1 MKESDKDYTTYRIE
15 RSAEIFEDA
24 ILLAE
29 NQRWRSCAN
38 RLYYSSFQ
46 LVDALLRLD
55 SVSTKTH
62 EGLKTKFL
70 QLYVKTG
77 IIDIESGKLYS
88 KLLDWR
94 QESDYSVFVDFN
106 LEDIEPL
113 LKQVQTLNHTLLA
126 LINEKLH
133 IKDD

>member
-1 MKESDKDYTTYRIE
+1 MIKSENDYTTYRIL

-24 ILLAE
+24 KLLAE

-55 SVSTKTH
+55 NIPTKTH

-106 LEDIEPL
+106 SEDIEPL
-113 LKQVQTLNHTLLA
+113 LNQVKDLNLILLA
-126 LINEKLH
+126 LINEKH
-133 IKDD
+133 QN